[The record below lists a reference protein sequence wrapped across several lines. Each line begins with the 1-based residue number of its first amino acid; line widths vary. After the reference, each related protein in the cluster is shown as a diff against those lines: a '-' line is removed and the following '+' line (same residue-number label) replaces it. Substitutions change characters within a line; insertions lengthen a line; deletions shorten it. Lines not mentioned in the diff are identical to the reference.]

1 MKGGFDLTLIKPHGG
16 FLINRV
22 DVNLN
27 TKDIDKEVEIDAM
40 ALSDLELIAN
50 GTYSPLN
57 GFMKET
63 DYLSVLDKMRLS
75 NGLVWTIPIT
85 LPVPEVIA
93 NTLEIGET
101 VKLKYQNEIY
111 GIIQLE
117 EIYKVNKVVEAKA
130 VYSTT
135 DSNHPGI
142 KKMMERPNIYL
153 AGPITLVKA
162 PPKIPE
168 IIHDYKTPLETRKT
182 FQHNNW
188 KTVVG
193 FQTRN
198 PIHRAHEYIQKT
210 ALETVDGL
218 FINPLVGE
226 TKSDDIPA
234 DIRMNSYKVL
244 LNKYYPKDRVF
255 LSVFPAAMRYAGP
268 REAVFHALV
277 RQNYGCTHFIVGRD
291 HAGVGNYYGTYEAQQ
306 IFSNFHPNEIEIKI
320 LPFEHSFYCKI
331 CENMAT
337 SKTCPHHTK
346 FHLYLSGT
354 KVREML
360 RNGILPPP
368 QFSRPEVVELLRS
381 ELKKY
386 E

>member
-1 MKGGFDLTLIKPHGG
+1 MTLIKPHGG
-16 FLINRV
+16 LLVNRV
-22 DVNLN
+22 DFNFN
-27 TKDIDKEVEIDAM
+27 MKDVDKEVEIDAM
-40 ALSDLELIAN
+40 ALSDLELISN

-57 GFMKET
+57 GFMREK
-63 DYLSVLDKMRLS
+63 DYLSVLDRMRLA
-75 NGLVWTIPIT
+75 NGVVWTIPIT

-93 NTLEIGET
+93 DTLKIGET
-101 VKLKYQNEIY
+101 IKLKCQDEIY

-117 EIYKVNKVVEAKA
+117 EIYKVDKDLEAKA
-130 VYSTT
+130 VYLTT
-135 DSNHPGI
+135 DSNHPGVR
-142 KKMMERPNIYL
+142 KLMDRPNIYL
-153 AGPITLVKA
+153 AGPITLVKT
-162 PPKIPE
+162 PPNIPE
-168 IIHDYKTPLETRKT
+168 FSHDYKTPLETRNT
-182 FQHNNW
+182 FHHNNW

-234 DIRMNSYKVL
+234 VIRMNSYKIL
-244 LNKYYPKDRVF
+244 LKKYYPKDRVF

-277 RQNYGCTHFIVGRD
+277 RQNYGCSHFIVGRD
-291 HAGVGNYYGTYEAQQ
+291 HAGVGNYYGTYDAQQ
-306 IFSNFHPNEIEIKI
+306 IFTNFHPNEIEIKI
-320 LPFEHSFYCKI
+320 LPFEHSFYCKV
-331 CENMAT
+331 CDNMAT
-337 SKTCPHHTK
+337 AKTCPHPAK
-346 FHLYLSGT
+346 FHLHLSGT

-360 RNGILPPP
+360 RNGTLPPP

-381 ELKKY
+381 ELNQY
-386 E
+386 